1 VLFRTVFSN
10 LWLYWINNELQW
22 EARFG
27 MDRIDAGNR
36 REPGGP
42 GGRRSGT
49 WMLCIGYGPWP
60 LWFFLWC
67 PGLFLVFVLYR
78 FCMFLAFWIFSC
90 IWLVC
95 CIFRKYFGKVT
106 FWYTLCFLYFSGV
119 FTNYGALVFSS
130 IWTVCFSY
138 FSGSVFCIFLA
149 CFWYFF

>member
-1 VLFRTVFSN
+1 MGSAFRHGSHRCGQQTRTRGPRGPEVGDLDAVHWIWPMASLVFFVVSWSFPGICLVSFLYVFGVL
-10 LWLYWINNELQW
+10 
-22 EARFG
+22 
-27 MDRIDAGNR
+27 D
-36 REPGGP
+36 
-42 GGRRSGT
+42 
-49 WMLCIGYGPWP
+49 
-60 LWFFLWC
+60 FFLYLT
-67 PGLFLVFVLYR
+67 GL
-78 FCMFLAFWIFSC
+78 
-90 IWLVC
+90 